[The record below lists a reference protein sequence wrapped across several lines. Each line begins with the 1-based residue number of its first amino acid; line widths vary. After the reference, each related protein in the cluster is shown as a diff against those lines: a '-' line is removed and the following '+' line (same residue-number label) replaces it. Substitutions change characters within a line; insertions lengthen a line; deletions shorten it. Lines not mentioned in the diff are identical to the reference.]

1 MRHLQTESHFRLALF
16 ALQDA
21 DGYVETLLE
30 IAREQAVSQRP
41 GISLEQP
48 QVWLNPQGRHGA
60 VRKPAI
66 LH

>member
-21 DGYVETLLE
+21 DGYVDTLLE
-30 IAREQAVSQRP
+30 IAREQAVSRRP
-41 GISLEQP
+41 VISPAHP
-48 QVWLNPQGRHGA
+48 QVWLNLQPRNGA
-60 VRKPAI
+60 VQKPAN

>member
-21 DGYVETLLE
+21 DGYVDTLLE
-30 IAREQAVSQRP
+30 IAREQTVSRSP
-41 GISLEQP
+41 AKSHSH
-48 QVWLNPQGRHGA
+48 VWLNPQPRNGA